1 MNLFQSIF
9 RGGESR
15 GRYPESLIEAAIDR
29 AVEGTDARLLLLP
42 GYRKRLRGPVIHAI
56 DHVVAL
62 VDAVPTPLM
71 AGRREHGEDPRLAA
85 VFTSAADMLGI
96 FGRDPSLTAFLA
108 TPEGAAAEQ
117 VTCLLLAERVERN
130 ILGMDLVG
138 DQVRRDVPQVAVS
151 FTGHRLVDPRVDEAE
166 MRRALRRRAFDH
178 LLALALNRIA
188 EVRVEREDLMRQRD
202 LLRRKRT
209 ALERGGW
216 TFEATQTTPGDPAAL
231 MGELNTITAQLAAL
245 GTDDGV
251 LRAHLGIVADSLAE
265 AERRFWAEELD
276 LSLDAMNIRRDPGQP
291 SARRIVLKELHNA
304 RGWRLVMLP
313 LMITPDEIPPREDFV
328 AAAERYL

>member
-15 GRYPESLIEAAIDR
+15 GRYPEPLIEAAIER
-29 AVEGTDARLLLLP
+29 AVEGTDARLRLLP
-42 GYRKRLRGPVIHAI
+42 GYRKRLRDPVIHAI
-56 DHVVAL
+56 DQVVAL
-62 VDAVPTPLM
+62 VDAVPPPLV

-85 VFTSAADMLGI
+85 VFSSAEDMLRI
-96 FGRDPSLTAFLA
+96 FGRDPALTAFLTTQEA
-108 TPEGAAAEQ
+108 AAAER

-166 MRRALRRRAFDH
+166 MRRALQRRAFDH
-178 LLALALNRIA
+178 LLVLALTRIA
-188 EVRVEREDLMRQRD
+188 EVRVEREDLIRQRD
-202 LLRRKRT
+202 LLRRKRA

-216 TFEATQTTPGDPAAL
+216 TFEAAQGAPPDPAAL
-231 MGELNTITAQLAAL
+231 MAELDAITAQLAVVGA
-245 GTDDGV
+245 DEGV
-251 LRAHLGIVADSLAE
+251 LRAHLGIVADALAE
-265 AERRFWAEELD
+265 AERRFWSEELD
-276 LSLDAMNIRRDPGQP
+276 LSLDAMNIRRDAGDP
-291 SARRIVLKELHNA
+291 SARRIVLEELHNA
-304 RGWRLVMLP
+304 RGRRLAMLP
-313 LMITPDEIPPREDFV
+313 LVITPGEIPPRKDFV

>member
-9 RGGESR
+9 RGNESR
-15 GRYPESLIEAAIDR
+15 GRYPESLIEAAIER
-29 AVEGTDARLLLLP
+29 AVDGTDARLRLLP
-42 GYRKRLRGPVIHAI
+42 GYRKRLRVPVIHAI
-56 DHVVAL
+56 DQVVAL
-62 VDAVPTPLM
+62 VEAIPAPLA

-85 VFTSAADMLGI
+85 VFSSAADMLRI
-96 FGRDPSLTAFLA
+96 FGRDPALTAFLA
-108 TPEGAAAEQ
+108 TPEGAAAER

-151 FTGHRLVDPRVDEAE
+151 FTGHRLLDPRAAEAE
-166 MRRALRRRAFDH
+166 MRRALERRAFDH
-178 LLALALNRIA
+178 LLALALSRIA

-202 LLRRKRT
+202 LLHRKR
-209 ALERGGW
+209 ASLERGGW
-216 TFEATQTTPGDPAAL
+216 TFDAAQGAPPDPAAL
-231 MGELNTITAQLAAL
+231 MADLEGITAQLAVL
-245 GTDDGV
+245 GADDGL

-265 AERRFWAEELD
+265 AERQFWADDLD
-276 LSLDAMNIRRDPGQP
+276 LSLDAMNIRRDAGEP

-313 LMITPDEIPPREDFV
+313 LMITPGEIPPREDFV